1 MAYDAASPSRS
12 AAPVQADFPKQAD
25 FKEVLAHLAGGV
37 AIISCWDEDTPRG
50 LLVSSITGLS
60 VKPPRFLFCV
70 RKEAGCHDA
79 LVGATE
85 CGVTLLSADDQ
96 DEAWRYASSARASER
111 FSPERWRL
119 SPEAPPAYR
128 GGLASAR
135 CVIDSIADAG
145 THSILIVTATESSLS
160 PAQPLVAWNR
170 GFL

>member
-12 AAPVQADFPKQAD
+12 AAPVQAD

-37 AIISCWDEDTPRG
+37 AIISCWDRETPRG

-60 VKPPRFLFCV
+60 VEPPRFLFCV

-79 LVGATE
+79 LVRAAE

-119 SPEAPPAYR
+119 SPEAAPAYR
-128 GGLASAR
+128 GGVAGAR
-135 CVIDSIADAG
+135 CVIDSVADAG
-145 THSILIVTATESSLS
+145 THSILIVTAKESTLS
-160 PAQPLVAWNR
+160 PARPLVAWNR